1 MFLEVGHLICIVD
14 YENRH
19 LCKKMI
25 HGERLQ
31 LDSVSY
37 MHPMRVILLCSEFP
51 PHVSNVFD
59 TLLFSCRLVITYS
72 L

>member
-1 MFLEVGHLICIVD
+1 
-14 YENRH
+14 
-19 LCKKMI
+19 MI
-25 HGERLQ
+25 QGERLQ

-59 TLLFSCRLVITYS
+59 TLLAVCRLMNNVFT
-72 L
+72 LNEV